1 MRADRLQ
8 FQGRRHFAIETGK
21 LAFPHPAP
29 PSGQSS
35 PPAPPPQEKVGAETI
50 ESVRP
55 KRKREASARA
65 ADGGSGEKESGKRDG
80 TEDQYLRAE
89 VHALEGGE
97 RDPEDWLTLSPT
109 ELLEHTGEQ
118 GWDEIFAA
126 VREKQINQEREV
138 NPTAVGFPLPDD
150 ERSLTDWLELAP
162 ADMYKESLK
171 LDSVGRGHR
180 GHPDSEAN

>member
-1 MRADRLQ
+1 MSP
-8 FQGRRHFAIETGK
+8 ETGT

-89 VHALEGGE
+89 VHTLEGGE
-97 RDPEDWLTLSPT
+97 QDPEDWLTLSPT

-126 VREKQINQEREV
+126 VREKQINPREGSEP
-138 NPTAVGFPLPDD
+138 NGSGLPPP
-150 ERSLTDWLELAP
+150 RRRALPCRLAR
-162 ADMYKESLK
+162 ASARRH
-171 LDSVGRGHR
+171 V
-180 GHPDSEAN
+180 